1 MKIEL
6 TKEQLDNQ
14 EEFHSFATKEI
25 APYAAK
31 NDLEERTPPELI
43 KKLADSGY
51 LGSMIPK
58 EYGGLD
64 MDMITIGL
72 LNEEVGKACSSV
84 RGLLTVHG
92 MVALAILRWGT
103 KEQREYWLPKMASG
117 KIIGAFGL
125 TEPNVG
131 SDAKSVETTAVYE
144 DGKYILNGHKK
155 WTTMGQI
162 ADIFLV
168 FAKCDDKPT
177 AFLVERTSPG
187 FSTKPITDL
196 IGCRAS
202 MIAELLLEN
211 CSIPE
216 ANIVGR
222 IGTGL
227 SHVALNSLD
236 YGRYTV
242 AWGCVGLGQ
251 ACLEES
257 LEYSRKRK
265 QFGTSLRQNQ
275 LIQKMITE
283 MVVDI
288 KAARLLCFN
297 AGYLKDIGDPD
308 TIMETWNAKYFA
320 SKMVNKV
327 AYDAVQI
334 HGANGCSRQYPV
346 ERYYRDAKI
355 NEIIEG
361 TSQMHEVLI
370 ATNAFRNTKV

>member
-6 TKEQLDNQ
+6 TKDQLDHQ
-14 EEFHSFATKEI
+14 EAFHTFATEEI
-25 APYAAK
+25 LPYAAK
-31 NDLEERTPPELI
+31 NDLEQRTPPELI
-43 KKLADSGY
+43 KKLADRGY

-58 EYGGLD
+58 EYGGLG

-72 LNEEVGKACSSV
+72 LNEEVGRACSSI

-92 MVALAILRWGT
+92 MVALTILRWGT
-103 KEQREYWLPKMASG
+103 NEQRENWLPKMASG
-117 KIIGAFGL
+117 EVIGAFGL

-131 SDAKSVETTAVYE
+131 SDAKSVETTAVCA

-155 WTTMGQI
+155 WTTMGQV
-162 ADIFLV
+162 ADIFLI
-168 FAKCDDKPT
+168 FAKCEDKAT
-177 AFLVERTSPG
+177 AFIVERTRPG
-187 FSTKPITDL
+187 FSTNPITGL

-202 MIAELLLEN
+202 MVAELFMEN

-216 ANIVGR
+216 TNIVGR
-222 IGTGL
+222 VGTGL

-242 AWGCVGLGQ
+242 AWGCVGLGH

-265 QFGTSLRQNQ
+265 QFGAPLRQNQ
-275 LIQKMITE
+275 LIQQMITE

-288 KAARLLCFN
+288 KAARLLCLN
-297 AGYLKDIGDPD
+297 AGYLKDVGDPD
-308 TIMETWNAKYFA
+308 SIMETWNAKYFA
-320 SKMVNKV
+320 SKMVNK
-327 AYDAVQI
+327 ASNDAVQI
-334 HGANGCSRQYPV
+334 HGANGCSREYPV
-346 ERYYRDAKI
+346 ERYYRDARI

-361 TSQMHEVLI
+361 TTQMHEVLI

>member
-6 TKEQLDNQ
+6 TKDQLDNQ
-14 EEFHSFATKEI
+14 EAFHTFATEEI

-43 KKLADSGY
+43 EKLADRGY

-58 EYGGLD
+58 EYGGLG
-64 MDMITIGL
+64 MDLITIGL
-72 LNEEVGKACSSV
+72 LNEEVGRACSSI

-117 KIIGAFGL
+117 EIIGAFGL

-131 SDAKSVETTAVYE
+131 SDAKSVEATAVYA

-155 WTTMGQI
+155 WTTMGQV
-162 ADIFLV
+162 ADIFLI
-168 FAKCDDKPT
+168 FAKCEDKAT
-177 AFLVERTSPG
+177 AFIVERTRPG
-187 FSTKPITDL
+187 FSTNPITGL

-202 MIAELLLEN
+202 MVAELFMDN

-216 ANIVGR
+216 TNIVGR
-222 IGTGL
+222 VGTGL

-265 QFGTSLRQNQ
+265 QFGAPLRQNQ
-275 LIQKMITE
+275 LIQQMITE

-288 KAARLLCFN
+288 KAARLLCLN
-297 AGYLKDIGDPD
+297 AGYLKDVGDPD
-308 TIMETWNAKYFA
+308 SIMETWNAKYFA
-320 SKMVNKV
+320 SKMVNK
-327 AYDAVQI
+327 ASNAAVQI
-334 HGANGCSRQYPV
+334 HGANGCSREYPV
-346 ERYYRDAKI
+346 ERYYRDARI

-361 TSQMHEVLI
+361 TTQMHEVLI
-370 ATNAFRNTKV
+370 ATNAFRNTKF

>member
-6 TKEQLDNQ
+6 TKGQLDNQ
-14 EEFHSFATKEI
+14 EAFHTFATKEI
-25 APYAAK
+25 VPYAAK

-43 KKLADSGY
+43 KKLADRGY

-58 EYGGLD
+58 EYGGLG

-72 LNEEVGKACSSV
+72 LNEEVGRACSSI

-117 KIIGAFGL
+117 EVIGAFGL

-131 SDAKSVETTAVYE
+131 SDAKSVETTVVCA

-155 WTTMGQI
+155 WTTMGQV
-162 ADIFLV
+162 ADIFLI
-168 FAKCDDKPT
+168 FAKCEDKAT
-177 AFLVERTSPG
+177 AFIVERTRPG
-187 FSTKPITDL
+187 FSMNPITGL

-202 MIAELLLEN
+202 MVAELFMEN
-211 CSIPE
+211 CSIPDT
-216 ANIVGR
+216 NIVGR
-222 IGTGL
+222 VGTGL

-257 LEYSRKRK
+257 LGYSRKRK
-265 QFGTSLRQNQ
+265 QFGAPLRQNQ
-275 LIQKMITE
+275 LIQQMITE

-288 KAARLLCFN
+288 KAARLLCLN
-297 AGYLKDIGDPD
+297 AGYLKDVGDPD
-308 TIMETWNAKYFA
+308 SIMETWNAKYFA
-320 SKMVNKV
+320 SKMVNK
-327 AYDAVQI
+327 ASNAAVQI
-334 HGANGCSRQYPV
+334 HGANGCSREYPV
-346 ERYYRDAKI
+346 ERYYRDARI

-361 TSQMHEVLI
+361 TTQMHEILI